1 MTQSALGV
9 IALYTGSGSA
19 GPFALTD
26 VRSASPILF
35 EEDSEITVRIYDP
48 DDDAFPLVPSW
59 TNLTNPADY
68 TISGAGGTVAGSV
81 TLTQALTS
89 GWSLVMF
96 RRVAKT
102 QGLDMEFGGA
112 LSLETL
118 EAALDKLTRITQDLE
133 EEVDRSFRIDIG
145 ITPFATTVH
154 VPTPVASGFWQWSDD
169 LKIQF
174 TNVNLLRSGTADP
187 DANLGI
193 DGDFYIDTDDALL
206 YGPKAD
212 GSWGSPISIEG
223 PQGEQGEQG
232 PTGTQ
237 ILNGAGAPS
246 DALGSDGDFYIDT
259 AAFDIYGPKAAGV
272 WGGGAS
278 LIGPSGPGTGDM
290 NGPAGA
296 TDNAVVRFD
305 STTGKLTQNSSVTIS
320 DTGTVAGARFTSTGL
335 LLGDADSSHH
345 LTIQNNSSLNAARI
359 LGIAVDNTDR
369 SISLSGN
376 LTVSANSAIGGTAY
390 VVGGTNVA
398 IGDGGTG
405 ADSASA
411 AFDALK
417 QSATTTVE
425 GVVSFA
431 TTAQIYAATA
441 DNDRHMIST
450 AALEAAAAFVALT
463 DAATVALDWDAGINF
478 TLVLAGDRTLAIPS
492 NAQPGTWR
500 SIRVLGDG
508 GTARTL
514 NYQSGYRG
522 GESAKTDITN
532 AKNYRLILQSITST
546 ICTLHSQQVLP

>member
-9 IALYTGSGSA
+9 IALYTGSGST

-26 VRSASPILF
+26 VRDSSPILF
-35 EEDSEITVRIYDP
+35 EEDDDIIVRLYDP
-48 DDDAFPLVPSW
+48 DDEDFPFSGSQ
-59 TNLTNPADY
+59 TDLTEGVDY
-68 TISGAGGTVAGSV
+68 TITGAGGTVAGSV
-81 TLTQALTS
+81 TLTNALTS
-89 GWSLVMF
+89 GWTLLMI
-96 RRVAKT
+96 RREDRT
-102 QGLDMEFGGA
+102 QTLDIEFGGA
-112 LSLETL
+112 FSPDTL
-118 EAALDKLTRITQDLE
+118 EAALDKLTRLGHELKE
-133 EEVDRSFRIDIG
+133 ELDRSFRLDAG
-145 ITPFATTVH
+145 VAQYRTTTA

-320 DTGTVAGARFTSTGL
+320 DTGTVAGALFTSTGL
-335 LLGDADSSHH
+335 KVGDADSSHY
-345 LTIQNNSSLNAARI
+345 LTLQNNTSQDADRI
-359 LGIAVDNTDR
+359 LGIDVVNASRT
-369 SISLSGN
+369 
-376 LTVSANSAIGGTAY
+376 LTISANSAIGGTAY
-390 VVGGTNVA
+390 VVGGTAVA
-398 IGDGGTG
+398 VGDGGTG
-405 ADSASA
+405 QTTAAA
-411 AFDALK
+411 AFDAIK
-417 QSATTTVE
+417 QAATTTVL
-425 GVVSFA
+425 GVIALA
-431 TTAQIYAATA
+431 TTASVIAMTGEGAITPKHIDDANAYVT
-441 DNDRHMIST
+441 
-450 AALEAAAAFVALT
+450 LT
-463 DAATVALDWDAGINF
+463 DAATVSLDWTSGINF
-478 TLVLAGDRTLAIPS
+478 VLTLAGDRTLAPPT
-492 NAQPGTWR
+492 NGQAGTWR
-500 SIRVLGDG
+500 TIKVGGDG

-514 NYQSGYRG
+514 NFSGYRG
-522 GESAKTDITN
+522 GQGSLADITSAKE
-532 AKNYRLILQSITST
+532 YLLMLQSITST
-546 ICTLHSQQVLP
+546 IAILKATQALP